1 VEAVYDDDVIKNDL
15 CAPIPSPDVSADF
28 LRSMLASLRNERRWT
43 TENALRRWIDEHRL
57 SGTGFPDT
65 GVASSPEGIRILG
78 RLREAR
84 PQAVANLARII
95 AELDS
100 THQGS

>member
-1 VEAVYDDDVIKNDL
+1 MG
-15 CAPIPSPDVSADF
+15 ADK
-28 LRSMLASLRNERRWT
+28 E
-43 TENALRRWIDEHRL
+43 LRRWIDQHRL

-65 GVASSPEGIRILG
+65 GVRSSPEGVRILE

-84 PQAVANLARII
+84 PRAVANLTRLI

-100 THQGS
+100 MHQAS

>member
-1 VEAVYDDDVIKNDL
+1 
-15 CAPIPSPDVSADF
+15 
-28 LRSMLASLRNERRWT
+28 MLATLRNERRWT
-43 TENALRRWIDEHRL
+43 ADKELRRWIDAHRL

-65 GVASSPEGIRILG
+65 GVASSPEGIRILE

-84 PQAVANLARII
+84 PRAAANLARMI

-100 THQGS
+100 MHQGS